1 MALLVATLVAFLVLE
16 PPWRWLLIAGGV
28 AIEAGEAFLTL
39 RYGRRRRPV
48 AGPEAMVG
56 ALGTVVSPCRPDGSV
71 RVAGELWHARCAA
84 GADAGARV
92 RVLAVD
98 GLTLLV
104 EPAPDA
110 ISSG

>member
-1 MALLVATLVAFLVLE
+1 E

-56 ALGTVVSPCRPDGSV
+56 TLGTVVSPCRPDGSV
-71 RVAGELWHARCAA
+71 RVAGELWHARGAA
-84 GADAGARV
+84 RAGAGARV
-92 RVLAVD
+92 RVLAID